1 MGGRDLDSAGTG
13 RLLDRLDAKQDSGE
27 SSPWPVHYP
36 SLSSSFPQILVGA
49 GWTGTVLRSRCQLM
63 PGFPQGA
70 GPTGPPICSGSSELF
85 SDRGTSS
92 CFEGFP
98 ERDNASVPWN
108 LQGNPQ
114 L

>member
-1 MGGRDLDSAGTG
+1 MRGRGQDSSGTR

-27 SSPWPVHYP
+27 NSPWPADHP
-36 SLSSSFPQILVGA
+36 SCSLSFLQSLAG
-49 GWTGTVLRSRCQLM
+49 GWTGIVFRSRCQLM

-70 GPTGPPICSGSSELF
+70 GPTGPPVCSELF
-85 SDRGTSS
+85 SRRATSS

-98 ERDNASVPWN
+98 ESYNASVPWN